1 MLSLNT
7 IKKTKGTAQK
17 KKRVGRGDASG
28 HGTYSTRGQKG
39 QKSRS
44 GPGIRRGFEGGQLPL
59 MKRLP
64 RLRGFHNINK
74 VEFSL
79 INVGQLEK
87 FDAGAEI
94 TAQSLCAEGL
104 VKNATLPLKV
114 LGEGELKKSL
124 TIKANKFSASA
135 QKKITDA
142 GGKAEVV

>member
-1 MLSLNT
+1 MDE
-7 IKKTKGTAQK
+7 IKPSPGSTHSR
-17 KKRVGRGDASG
+17 KRVGRGNSSG
-28 HGTYSTRGQKG
+28 HGNFSGRGCKG

-79 INVGQLEK
+79 VNVGQLAQ

-94 TAQSLCAEGL
+94 TAQFLCAAGI
-104 VKNATLPLKV
+104 VKNADLPLKV
-114 LGEGELKKSL
+114 LGEGELNKSL
-124 TIKANKFSASA
+124 TIKASRFSATA
-135 QKKITDA
+135 QKKIAAA